1 VSANGESVA
10 AVNHQDGANWMLSE
24 TPIYARLV
32 EELGDVPTEVN
43 RVSIQIHREA
53 DRAVDFSAPRGWAA

>member
-1 VSANGESVA
+1 M
-10 AVNHQDGANWMLSE
+10 NHHDGANWMLSE

-43 RVSIQIHREA
+43 RVSVQIHREA
-53 DRAVDFSAPRGWAA
+53 DRAVDFSALRGWAA